1 MVTDHQIVR
10 LGGCDG
16 RGDPEP
22 GVPSL
27 HPEGGQ
33 GQPGQHQ
40 SKVQG
45 HVEHDQLKSQVA
57 VAVYYQG

>member
-40 SKVQG
+40 SKVIPNM
-45 HVEHDQLKSQVA
+45 VMLNMTNSKA
-57 VAVYYQG
+57 K